1 MPCRSICLAYKRL
14 VQSWVDELLR
24 TITVKQEKYV
34 SYAGTVYAHWFT
46 ISVLAASGV
55 KKLGGQEIA
64 PKISDRQSCEF
75 SIVSGNFNVIPKFLK
90 NAGFS
95 PEFCILDKDFPTR
108 RKFSDSP
115 KFRGGGQLPSNPLNP
130 PPPATKPL
138 SIITRWC
145 GQLPCNSNNSSSN
158 SSSSE
163 WRDNQSLTYDDD
175 WSRELAASDKP
186 PASIL
191 QVDSELEMCRNRLFV
206 PNPSH
211 FNEFILISISIWNLN
226 PIPIFPSSNP
236 LFHPIFLFTFSNSTE
251 TSEYLWRIFLCI
263 RHACADGGGLA

>member
-115 KFRGGGQLPSNPLNP
+115 KFRGGGGNCPLTPWIRPPLPRSHWASLRDDAVNCHVI
-130 PPPATKPL
+130 AT
-138 SIITRWC
+138 TAAA
-145 GQLPCNSNNSSSN
+145 
-158 SSSSE
+158 
-163 WRDNQSLTYDDD
+163 TAA
-175 WSRELAASDKP
+175 AASDVTIRVWRMTMIDLESSQRRTNRRRAFFK
-186 PASIL
+186 SIL
-191 QVDSELEMCRNRLFV
+191 N
-206 PNPSH
+206 
-211 FNEFILISISIWNLN
+211 
-226 PIPIFPSSNP
+226 
-236 LFHPIFLFTFSNSTE
+236 
-251 TSEYLWRIFLCI
+251 
-263 RHACADGGGLA
+263 